1 MQWINF
7 LHFYQPA
14 NIDAFVIKEATEKSY
29 YRIVRALE
37 EHPNLRLTFNITG
50 CLILRWDD
58 LGYSDI
64 IRRIKKLVA
73 KGQVE
78 LVGTASFHPILP
90 LIPEKEVWRQI
101 RDNEKIIKKHFGLRK
116 PAGFFLPEMAYSEKT
131 AAIIK
136 KAGYKYIVLDEISA
150 KRKLAEKKR
159 VRVFQDLKSGLKVIF
174 RSRKI
179 SNTYVPAAI
188 KKELKK
194 NPDENNIIITATDAE
209 LYGLRYIDQQA
220 IFEKLLSEPN
230 IKTKTL
236 SEFIKNKKTEKIKIV
251 DSNWETTEKDLRN
264 GLPYALWFNKKN
276 KLQMKL
282 WQLADLAYATSEEFI
297 KDANHY
303 WAHWHLERG
312 LASCTFW
319 WASGKDFREV
329 FGPICWGPDEIERGM
344 NEFIRAIRS
353 LDDIRTKKIKIK
365 AEKLYNEI
373 RQEIWNRHWIKYWKK

>member
-29 YRIVRALE
+29 YRIIRALE
-37 EHPNLRLTFNITG
+37 EHPHLKFTFNITG
-50 CLILRWDD
+50 CLVLRWEE

-64 IRRIKKLVA
+64 IRRIKKLIA

-101 RDNEKIIKKHFGLRK
+101 RDNEEIIKKYFGLRK
-116 PAGFFLPEMAYSEKT
+116 PAGFFLPEMAYSAKT

-150 KRKLAEKKR
+150 KRKLGEKER
-159 VRVFQDLKSGLKVIF
+159 ARVFQDLKSGLKVIF

-188 KKELKK
+188 KKELVK
-194 NPDENNIIITATDAE
+194 NPDEKNIIITATDAE

-251 DSNWETTEKDLRN
+251 DSNWETTENDLKS

-282 WQLADLAYATSEEFI
+282 WQLAEMAYNTAEKFK
-297 KDANHY
+297 KDSNY
-303 WAHWHLERG
+303 FWAKWHLIRG

-329 FGPICWGPDEIERGM
+329 FGPICWGPDEIERGL

-353 LDDIRTKKIKIK
+353 LDDMRTKKIKIK

-373 RQEIWNRHWIKYWKK
+373 RKEIWDRHWIKYWKK